1 MRQKKV
7 KFVKERV
14 YLVLFE
20 SIEGCITDRVF
31 TGTFEQVYKC
41 SLGYCSDKWSIREI
55 RVL

>member
-7 KFVKERV
+7 KFAKERV